1 MQQFDVVIIGAGAAG
16 LFCAGVAGQR
26 GLSVLVIDHAAKV
39 AEKIRISGGGRCNFT
54 NRDVSA
60 ANYLSE
66 NTHFARSALAG
77 YTPQDFLELVGRHG
91 IAWHEKHRGQL
102 FCDRS
107 ADDIIQM
114 LLAECGVGGVTRW
127 QPCKVEAVRQTNTDG
142 GPGFEIDTDRG
153 PVTSHQLV
161 VATGGLCIPKI
172 GASDFGHRLAAQF
185 GLTVTPLKPALVPLT
200 FDAGSW
206 GPWAGLAG
214 ISMEVDVATPV
225 EQGKTGKRRQASD
238 AHFLEDLL
246 FTHRGLSGPA
256 ILQISSYWEPG
267 QPLTINLAPHIDLAQ
282 QLKDAKQGSRKQ
294 LSTAWSQALPDGV
307 PQRLAQTWLEQAHL
321 QQPSIRADASLA
333 EMKDRDLDWLGS
345 SANSWQITPNGT
357 EGYAK
362 AEVTRGGVST
372 QALSSQTMGSK
383 TVQGLYFI
391 GEVVD
396 VTGWLGGYNFQ
407 WAWASA
413 MACARALGKMTP

>member
-1 MQQFDVVIIGAGAAG
+1 
-16 LFCAGVAGQR
+16 
-26 GLSVLVIDHAAKV
+26 
-39 AEKIRISGGGRCNFT
+39 
-54 NRDVSA
+54 
-60 ANYLSE
+60 
-66 NTHFARSALAG
+66 
-77 YTPQDFLELVGRHG
+77 
-91 IAWHEKHRGQL
+91 
-102 FCDRS
+102 
-107 ADDIIQM
+107 
-114 LLAECGVGGVTRW
+114 
-127 QPCKVEAVRQTNTDG
+127 
-142 GPGFEIDTDRG
+142 
-153 PVTSHQLV
+153 
-161 VATGGLCIPKI
+161 
-172 GASDFGHRLAAQF
+172 
-185 GLTVTPLKPALVPLT
+185 
-200 FDAGSW
+200 
-206 GPWAGLAG
+206 
-214 ISMEVDVATPV
+214 
-225 EQGKTGKRRQASD
+225 
-238 AHFLEDLL
+238 
-246 FTHRGLSGPA
+246 
-256 ILQISSYWEPG
+256 
-267 QPLTINLAPHIDLAQ
+267 
-282 QLKDAKQGSRKQ
+282 

-307 PQRLAQTWLEQAHL
+307 PQRLAQTWLEQARR

>member
-1 MQQFDVVIIGAGAAG
+1 MPRAAPRRDAARQLVARLPRRETWPTLWDLGCGSGLSTQALVEAAG
-16 LFCAGVAGQR
+16 RIADLAGDDRPETDVAGVA
-26 GLSVLVIDHAAKV
+26 L
-39 AEKIRISGGGRCNFT
+39 
-54 NRDVSA
+54 
-60 ANYLSE
+60 
-66 NTHFARSALAG
+66 
-77 YTPQDFLELVGRHG
+77 
-91 IAWHEKHRGQL
+91 
-102 FCDRS
+102 
-107 ADDIIQM
+107 
-114 LLAECGVGGVTRW
+114 
-127 QPCKVEAVRQTNTDG
+127 
-142 GPGFEIDTDRG
+142 
-153 PVTSHQLV
+153 
-161 VATGGLCIPKI
+161 
-172 GASDFGHRLAAQF
+172 
-185 GLTVTPLKPALVPLT
+185 
-200 FDAGSW
+200 
-206 GPWAGLAG
+206 
-214 ISMEVDVATPV
+214 PV
-225 EQGKTGKRRQASD
+225 EIAVGTGKKATRF
-238 AHFLEDLL
+238 HEDLL

-256 ILQISSYWEPG
+256 VLQISSYWEPG
-267 QPLTINLAPHIDLAQ
+267 QPLTINLAPHTDLAQ

-333 EMKDRDLDWLGS
+333 EMKDRNLDWLGS